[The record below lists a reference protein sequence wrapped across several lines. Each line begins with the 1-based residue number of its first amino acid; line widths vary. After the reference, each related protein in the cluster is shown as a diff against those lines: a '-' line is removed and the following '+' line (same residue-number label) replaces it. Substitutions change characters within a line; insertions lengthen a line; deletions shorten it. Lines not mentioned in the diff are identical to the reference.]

1 MTNVDISKRKLT
13 HDQKIIFGEFL
24 SNFALAWLSFGL
36 IAPVFSQIENIT
48 SFIVKLVSTIIAS
61 IILMILS
68 LNLVK

>member
-1 MTNVDISKRKLT
+1 MKKKLS

-36 IAPVFSQIENIT
+36 IAPLFSQIGKIEV
-48 SFIVKLVSTIIAS
+48 FMVKLLITIIVAVV
-61 IILMILS
+61 LMILS